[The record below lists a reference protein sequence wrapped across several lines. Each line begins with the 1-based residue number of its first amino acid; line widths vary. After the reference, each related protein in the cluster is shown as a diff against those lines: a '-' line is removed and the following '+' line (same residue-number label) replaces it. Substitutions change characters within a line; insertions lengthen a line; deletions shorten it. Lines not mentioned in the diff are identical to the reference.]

1 MPRCSRHDW
10 NLQGLLEKAPYPL
23 EGKRF
28 LWGPPPWEEHVCAS
42 GALDTTGTWKS
53 SQAGARSKPHFITRV
68 ARESAVSL
76 GRKTLLM
83 DPPLSGKSMSVPRVL
98 STRQV
103 PGSVHRQVP
112 EASHT
117 LLQGL
122 LEKEPYPL
130 ETNSTFFKKH
140 ICQKQHTSN
149 LK

>member
-1 MPRCSRHDW
+1 MGGPG
-10 NLQGLLEKAPYPL
+10 QGAKVLSTRLELTRVAGESTVPIGRKTLLM
-23 EGKRF
+23 
-28 LWGPPPWEEHVCAS
+28 GPPS
-42 GALDTTGTWKS
+42 LGALDATGPWKC